1 MTKYNTGQV
10 YKAKIRVCGTRSS
23 FEIMEGDLIKDIG
36 ESCNCHDS
44 LTASRTMIHL
54 KSEKKFYFSGYR
66 IDTCLVL
73 TEDVEEFVEIEKES
87 RLNRVIYD

>member
-36 ESCNCHDS
+36 VSSMRTSYLGLCNP
-44 LTASRTMIHL
+44 T
-54 KSEKKFYFSGYR
+54 
-66 IDTCLVL
+66 
-73 TEDVEEFVEIEKES
+73 
-87 RLNRVIYD
+87 